1 MQRWCCFRQGS
12 SLHQNE
18 HLIICVSFGKKMV
31 LNNHCWSTI
40 KDNFRVTKLQ
50 HNPKLLL
57 FGFALVFKHTVW
69 NGKKNAIIIRFW
81 FIGRK
86 ILWFMTELDGCHMKS
101 CYFVLVFY
109 FHWLRKICHYNHKIT
124 LFVINHV
131 AESQANCKNS
141 RSVISRWMLW
151 HWMEVNSQ

>member
-31 LNNHCWSTI
+31 INNHCWSAI
-40 KDNFRVTKLQ
+40 KDNFHVTKLQ

-57 FGFALVFKHTVW
+57 FGFASVFKHTVW
-69 NGKKNAIIIRFW
+69 NEKNAIIIRFW

-86 ILWFMTELDGCHMKS
+86 ILWFMTELDECHMKS
-101 CYFVLVFY
+101 HYFVLVFY

-124 LFVINHV
+124 LFMINHV
-131 AESQANCKNS
+131 AESQANCKNPG
-141 RSVISRWMLW
+141 SVISQWMLW
-151 HWMEVNSQ
+151 HWMEVNNQ